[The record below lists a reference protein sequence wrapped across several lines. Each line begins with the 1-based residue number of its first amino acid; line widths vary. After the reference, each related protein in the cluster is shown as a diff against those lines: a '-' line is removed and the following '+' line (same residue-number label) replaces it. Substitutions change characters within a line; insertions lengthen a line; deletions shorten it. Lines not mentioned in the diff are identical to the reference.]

1 MNCELWVQKYKK
13 ICICAK
19 NIVILQRIQI
29 NVTMKRLH
37 VILCLLA
44 IILAACSKSTGRTL
58 TSATGSIYEC
68 LVVMNDNP
76 LSQKQLNEITK
87 LSLVNEASGYTE
99 PITTT
104 YDLVEAVMAADMPCM
119 PQVEP
124 YFRLTHVPTAQFD
137 DMFKPTRNILF
148 VDINPQQ
155 YTQLKAKVSN
165 DYWSTPQAICRIQS
179 PSEEEFVAYWLEHG
193 TEIRE
198 WFVNQEIKRQM
209 KFYRASTNKE
219 ARTILQQ
226 QGYDML
232 IPEDYIVIMDTTLG
246 GATTYSL
253 RNPITV
259 APEVR
264 LLWCCNNKGSMRR
277 DIVVY
282 SYPYTDENTFTLDY
296 LNAKRDAV
304 LSRVVTASVDGS
316 YMGTEYK
323 VFPPQMRAITV
334 QEDEYAT
341 EVRGLW
347 KILDGEAMGGPYVS
361 HTRLD
366 QVNGRVVTA
375 ETFLY
380 AAGQKKRSALR
391 QAEAILYTLQLPQ
404 DTIK

>member
-1 MNCELWVQKYKK
+1 M
-13 ICICAK
+13 K
-19 NIVILQRIQI
+19 N
-29 NVTMKRLH
+29 LH
-37 VILCLLA
+37 WILCLLA
-44 IILAACSKSTGRTL
+44 VVLVGCGKGTGRTL

-68 LVVMNDNP
+68 LVVMNDAP
-76 LSQKQLNEITK
+76 LTQDQLNEVAK
-87 LSLVNEASGYTE
+87 LSLVNEASGYTK
-99 PITTT
+99 PIATL
-104 YDLVEAVMAADMPCM
+104 YDLVEAIMGADMPCM

-124 YFRLTHVPTAQFD
+124 YFRVTKVSTTQFD
-137 DMFKPTRNILF
+137 DMFKPTRNILI
-148 VDINPQQ
+148 VDINPQK
-155 YTQLKAKVSN
+155 YTQLKTKVSN
-165 DYWSTPQAICRIQS
+165 DYWSTPQALCRIQT
-179 PSEEEFVAYWLEHG
+179 PSEEEFVSYWLEHG
-193 TEIRE
+193 EEIRE
-198 WFVNQEIKRQM
+198 WFVNQEITRQM
-209 KFYRASTNKE
+209 KFYRASTNKQ
-219 ARTILQQ
+219 ARAILQS

-232 IPEDYIVIMDTTLG
+232 IPEDYMVIMDTVLG

-282 SYPYTDENTFTLDY
+282 SYPYTDNNTFTLPY

-304 LSRVVTASVDGS
+304 LSRVITASVEGS

-323 VFPPQMRAITV
+323 VMPPMTRAITV
-334 QEDEYAT
+334 QEDEHAT

-347 KILDGEAMGGPYVS
+347 KILNGEAMGGPYVS

-366 QVNGRVVTA
+366 QVNGRIVTA

-380 AAGQKKRSALR
+380 AAGQKKRTALR

>member
-1 MNCELWVQKYKK
+1 MKK
-13 ICICAK
+13 TAF
-19 NIVILQRIQI
+19 LGLM
-29 NVTMKRLH
+29 T
-37 VILCLLA
+37 A
-44 IILAACSKSTGRTL
+44 IIALTMMGCGKSTGRTL

-68 LVVMNDNP
+68 LVVMNDAA
-76 LSQKQLNEITK
+76 LTQEQLNEVAK
-87 LSLVNEASGYTE
+87 LSLVNEASGYTK
-99 PITTT
+99 PIANL

-124 YFRLTHVPTAQFD
+124 YFRVTHVPTAQFD

-148 VDINPQQ
+148 VDINPQK

-165 DYWSTPQAICRIQS
+165 DYWSTPQALCRIQS

-193 TEIRE
+193 EEIRE
-198 WFVNQEIKRQM
+198 WFVNQEIKRQT
-209 KFYRASTNKE
+209 KFYRASTNKD
-219 ARTILQQ
+219 ARAILEE

-232 IPEDYIVIMDTTLG
+232 IPEDYMVIMDTVLG
-246 GATTYSL
+246 GATTFSL
-253 RNPITV
+253 RNPITI

-277 DIVVY
+277 DLVVY
-282 SYPYTDENTFTLDY
+282 SYPYTDANTFTYDY
-296 LNAKRDAV
+296 LNTKRDNV
-304 LSRVVTASVDGS
+304 LSRVVSASVEGS

-323 VFPPQMRAITV
+323 VMPPVMRTIMV
-334 QEDEYAT
+334 QDDEQAT
-341 EVRGLW
+341 EIRGLW
-347 KILDGEAMGGPYVS
+347 RILNGEAMGGPYVS

-375 ETFLY
+375 EAFLY
-380 AAGQKKRSALR
+380 AAGQKKRTALR

>member
-1 MNCELWVQKYKK
+1 
-13 ICICAK
+13 
-19 NIVILQRIQI
+19 
-29 NVTMKRLH
+29 MKTIFSRGLM
-37 VILCLLA
+37 
-44 IILAACSKSTGRTL
+44 IISIMVVLVSCGKSTGRTL

-68 LVVMNDNP
+68 LVVMNEEP
-76 LSQKQLNEITK
+76 LTQDQLHTVAK

-99 PITTT
+99 PVTTT
-104 YDLVEAVMAADMPCM
+104 FDLVEAIMAADMPCM

-124 YFRLTHVPTAQFD
+124 YFRLTQVSTAQFD

-148 VDINPQQ
+148 VDINPQK
-155 YTQLKAKVSN
+155 YTQLKTKVSN
-165 DYWSTPQAICRIQS
+165 DFWSTPQAICRIQT
-179 PSEEEFVAYWLEHG
+179 PSQEEFVSYWLEHG
-193 TEIRE
+193 TEIRD

-219 ARTILQQ
+219 ARAILQQ

-232 IPEDYIVIMDTTLG
+232 IPEDYMVIMDTVLC

-259 APEVR
+259 APAVR
-264 LLWCCNNKGSMRR
+264 LLWCCNNKGTMRR

-282 SYPYTDENTFTLDY
+282 SYPYTDNNTFTLDY
-296 LNAKRDAV
+296 LNAKRDAI
-304 LSRVVTASVDGS
+304 LSRVVSASVDGS

-347 KILDGEAMGGPYVS
+347 KIREGEAMGGPYVS

>member
-1 MNCELWVQKYKK
+1 MKK
-13 ICICAK
+13 TASFWLITAMIT
-19 NIVILQRIQI
+19 L
-29 NVTMKRLH
+29 TMVGCGKT
-37 VILCLLA
+37 
-44 IILAACSKSTGRTL
+44 TGRTL

-68 LVVMNDNP
+68 LVVMNDVP
-76 LSQKQLNEITK
+76 LTQEQLNEVAK
-87 LSLVNEASGYTE
+87 LSLVNEASGYTK
-99 PITTT
+99 PIANL

-124 YFRLTHVPTAQFD
+124 YFRVTHVPTGQFD

-148 VDINPQQ
+148 VDINPQK

-165 DYWSTPQAICRIQS
+165 DYWSTPQALCRIQS
-179 PSEEEFVAYWLEHG
+179 PTEEEFFTYWLEHG
-193 TEIRE
+193 EEIRE

-209 KFYRASTNKE
+209 KFYRASTNKD
-219 ARTILQQ
+219 ARAILEE

-232 IPEDYIVIMDTTLG
+232 IPEDYMVIMDTVLG
-246 GATTYSL
+246 GATTFSL
-253 RNPITV
+253 RNPITI

-277 DIVVY
+277 DLVVY
-282 SYPYTDENTFTLDY
+282 SYPYTDAKTFTYDY
-296 LNAKRDAV
+296 LNTKRDNV
-304 LSRVVTASVDGS
+304 LSRVVSASVEGS

-323 VFPPQMRAITV
+323 VMPPVMRTIMV
-334 QEDEYAT
+334 QEDEQAT
-341 EVRGLW
+341 EIRGLW
-347 KILDGEAMGGPYVS
+347 RILNGEAMGGPYVS

-375 ETFLY
+375 EAFLY
-380 AAGQKKRSALR
+380 GAGQKKRTALR

>member
-1 MNCELWVQKYKK
+1 
-13 ICICAK
+13 
-19 NIVILQRIQI
+19 
-29 NVTMKRLH
+29 MKTIFSRGLM
-37 VILCLLA
+37 
-44 IILAACSKSTGRTL
+44 IISIMVVLVSCGKSTGRTL

-68 LVVMNDNP
+68 LVVMNEEP
-76 LSQKQLNEITK
+76 LTQDQLNTVAK

-99 PITTT
+99 PVTTT
-104 YDLVEAVMAADMPCM
+104 FDLVEAIMAADMPCM

-124 YFRLTHVPTAQFD
+124 YFRLTQVSTAQFD

-148 VDINPQQ
+148 VDINPQK
-155 YTQLKAKVSN
+155 YTQLKTKVSN
-165 DYWSTPQAICRIQS
+165 DFWSTPQAICRIQT
-179 PSEEEFVAYWLEHG
+179 PSQEEFVSYWLEHG
-193 TEIRE
+193 TEIRD

-219 ARTILQQ
+219 ARAILQQ

-232 IPEDYIVIMDTTLG
+232 IPEDYMVIMDTVLC

-259 APEVR
+259 APAVR
-264 LLWCCNNKGSMRR
+264 LLWCCNNKGTMRR

-282 SYPYTDENTFTLDY
+282 SYPYTDNNTFTLDY
-296 LNAKRDAV
+296 LNAQRDAI
-304 LSRVVTASVDGS
+304 LSRVVSASVDGS

-347 KILDGEAMGGPYVS
+347 KIREGEAMGGPYVS

-380 AAGQKKRSALR
+380 AAGQKKRSSLR

>member
-1 MNCELWVQKYKK
+1 MKTIISRGLTLVS
-13 ICICAK
+13 IMAVCI
-19 NIVILQRIQI
+19 
-29 NVTMKRLH
+29 
-37 VILCLLA
+37 
-44 IILAACSKSTGRTL
+44 ACGNTGRTL

-68 LVVMNDNP
+68 LVVINEEP
-76 LSQKQLNEITK
+76 LTQEQLNTVAK

-99 PITTT
+99 PVITT
-104 YDLVEAVMAADMPCM
+104 YDLVEAIMSADMPCM

-124 YFRLTHVPTAQFD
+124 YFRLTQVSTAQFD

-148 VDINPQQ
+148 VDINPQK
-155 YTQLKAKVSN
+155 YTQLKTKVSN
-165 DYWSTPQAICRIQS
+165 DYWSTPHAICRIQT
-179 PSEEEFVAYWLEHG
+179 PSQEEFVTYWLEHG
-193 TEIRE
+193 EEIRD
-198 WFVNQEIKRQM
+198 WFVNQEIKRQV

-219 ARTILQQ
+219 ARAILQQ

-232 IPEDYIVIMDTTLG
+232 IPEDYIVIMDTVLG
-246 GATTYSL
+246 GATTFSL

-264 LLWCCNNKGSMRR
+264 LLWCCNNKGTMRR
-277 DIVVY
+277 DLVVY
-282 SYPYTDENTFTLDY
+282 TYPYTDENTFTLNY
-296 LNAKRDAV
+296 LNAKRDAI
-304 LSRVVTASVDGS
+304 LSRVVSASVEGS

-341 EVRGLW
+341 EIRGLW

-375 ETFLY
+375 EAFIY
-380 AAGQKKRSALR
+380 AAGQKKRNALR

>member
-1 MNCELWVQKYKK
+1 MKTIISRGL
-13 ICICAK
+13 
-19 NIVILQRIQI
+19 ILVSI
-29 NVTMKRLH
+29 MA
-37 VILCLLA
+37 LLVG
-44 IILAACSKSTGRTL
+44 CGKSTGRTL

-68 LVVMNDNP
+68 LVVMNEEP
-76 LSQKQLNEITK
+76 LTQEQLNTVAK

-99 PITTT
+99 PVTTT
-104 YDLVEAVMAADMPCM
+104 YDLVEAIMSADMPCM

-124 YFRLTHVPTAQFD
+124 YFRLTQVATAQFD

-148 VDINPQQ
+148 VDIDPQK
-155 YTQLKAKVSN
+155 YTQLKTKVSN
-165 DYWSTPQAICRIQS
+165 DYWSTPQAICRIQT
-179 PSEEEFVAYWLEHG
+179 PSQEEFVSYWLEHG
-193 TEIRE
+193 EEVRD

-219 ARTILQQ
+219 ARAILQQ
-226 QGYDML
+226 EGYDML
-232 IPEDYIVIMDTTLG
+232 IPEDYMVIMDTVLG

-259 APEVR
+259 VPEVR

-282 SYPYTDENTFTLDY
+282 TYPYTDENTFTLDY
-296 LNAKRDAV
+296 LNAKRDEV
-304 LSRVVTASVDGS
+304 LGRVISASVEGS

-323 VFPPQMRAITV
+323 VMPPVVRNIV
-334 QEDEYAT
+334 VHEDEHAT

-347 KILDGEAMGGPYVS
+347 KILDGESMGGPYVS

>member
-1 MNCELWVQKYKK
+1 
-13 ICICAK
+13 
-19 NIVILQRIQI
+19 
-29 NVTMKRLH
+29 MKRMKT
-37 VILCLLA
+37 ILCHSLVMALIMTTLLG
-44 IILAACSKSTGRTL
+44 CGKSTGRTL

-68 LVVMNDNP
+68 LVVMNEEP
-76 LSQKQLNEITK
+76 LTQDQLNTVAK

-99 PITTT
+99 PVTTT
-104 YDLVEAVMAADMPCM
+104 YDLVEAIMSADMPCM

-124 YFRLTHVPTAQFD
+124 YFRLTQLATAQFD

-148 VDINPQQ
+148 VDIDPQK
-155 YTQLKAKVSN
+155 YTQLKTKVSN
-165 DYWSTPQAICRIQS
+165 DYWSTPQAICRIQT
-179 PSEEEFVAYWLEHG
+179 PSQEEFVSYWLEHG
-193 TEIRE
+193 TEIRD

-219 ARTILQQ
+219 ARVILQQ

-232 IPEDYIVIMDTTLG
+232 IPEDYMVIMDTVLG

-253 RNPITV
+253 RNPVAV

-264 LLWCCNNKGSMRR
+264 LLWCCNNKGTMRR
-277 DIVVY
+277 DLVVY
-282 SYPYTDENTFTLDY
+282 TYPYTDENTFTLDY
-296 LNAKRDAV
+296 LNAKRDEI
-304 LSRVVTASVDGS
+304 LSRVVSASVEGS

-366 QVNGRVVTA
+366 QINGRIVTA
-375 ETFLY
+375 ETFIY
-380 AAGQKKRSALR
+380 AAGQKKRSTLR

>member
-1 MNCELWVQKYKK
+1 MKTIITRGL
-13 ICICAK
+13 
-19 NIVILQRIQI
+19 ILVSI
-29 NVTMKRLH
+29 MA
-37 VILCLLA
+37 ILVSCG
-44 IILAACSKSTGRTL
+44 KSTGRTL

-68 LVVMNDNP
+68 LVVMNEDP
-76 LSQKQLNEITK
+76 LTQEQLNTVAK

-99 PITTT
+99 PVTTT
-104 YDLVEAVMAADMPCM
+104 YDLVEAIMSADMPCM

-124 YFRLTHVPTAQFD
+124 YFRLTQVSTAQFD

-148 VDINPQQ
+148 VDINPQK
-155 YTQLKAKVSN
+155 YTQLKTKVSN
-165 DYWSTPQAICRIQS
+165 NYWSTPQAICRIQT
-179 PSEEEFVAYWLEHG
+179 PSQEEFVSYWLEHG
-193 TEIRE
+193 EEIRD
-198 WFVNQEIKRQM
+198 WFVNQEIERQM

-219 ARTILQQ
+219 ARAILQQ

-232 IPEDYIVIMDTTLG
+232 IPEDYMVIMDTVLG
-246 GATTYSL
+246 GATTFSL

-264 LLWCCNNKGSMRR
+264 LLWCCNNKGTMRR
-277 DIVVY
+277 DLVVY
-282 SYPYTDENTFTLDY
+282 TYPYTDENTFTLDY
-296 LNAKRDAV
+296 LNAKRDEV
-304 LSRVVTASVDGS
+304 LSRVISASVEGS
-316 YMGTEYK
+316 YMGTEYN

-366 QVNGRVVTA
+366 QVNGRIITA
-375 ETFLY
+375 EAFIY
-380 AAGQKKRSALR
+380 AAGQKKRNALR

>member
-1 MNCELWVQKYKK
+1 MKK
-13 ICICAK
+13 TAFFG
-19 NIVILQRIQI
+19 LM
-29 NVTMKRLH
+29 T
-37 VILCLLA
+37 A
-44 IILAACSKSTGRTL
+44 IIALTMMGCGKSTGRTL

-68 LVVMNDNP
+68 LVVMNDAA
-76 LSQKQLNEITK
+76 LTQEQLNEVAK
-87 LSLVNEASGYTE
+87 LSLVNEASGYTK
-99 PITTT
+99 PIANL

-124 YFRLTHVPTAQFD
+124 YFRVTHVPTAQFD

-148 VDINPQQ
+148 VDINPQK

-165 DYWSTPQAICRIQS
+165 DYWSTPQALCRIQS

-193 TEIRE
+193 EEIRE
-198 WFVNQEIKRQM
+198 WFVNQEIKRQT
-209 KFYRASTNKE
+209 KFYRASTNKD
-219 ARTILQQ
+219 ARAILEE

-232 IPEDYIVIMDTTLG
+232 IPEDYMVIMDTVLG
-246 GATTYSL
+246 GATTFNL

-277 DIVVY
+277 DLVVY
-282 SYPYTDENTFTLDY
+282 SYPYTDANTFTYDY
-296 LNAKRDAV
+296 LNTKRDNV
-304 LSRVVTASVDGS
+304 LSRVVSASVEGS

-323 VFPPQMRAITV
+323 VMPPVMRAITV
-334 QEDEYAT
+334 QDDEQAT
-341 EVRGLW
+341 EIRGLW
-347 KILDGEAMGGPYVS
+347 RILNGEAMGGPYVS

-375 ETFLY
+375 EAFLY
-380 AAGQKKRSALR
+380 AAGQKKRTALR

-404 DTIK
+404 DTIE

>member
-1 MNCELWVQKYKK
+1 
-13 ICICAK
+13 
-19 NIVILQRIQI
+19 
-29 NVTMKRLH
+29 MKTIFSRGLM
-37 VILCLLA
+37 
-44 IILAACSKSTGRTL
+44 IISIMVVLVSCGKSTGRTL

-68 LVVMNDNP
+68 LVVMNEEP
-76 LSQKQLNEITK
+76 LTQDQLNTVAK

-99 PITTT
+99 PVTTT
-104 YDLVEAVMAADMPCM
+104 FDLVEAIMAADMPCM

-124 YFRLTHVPTAQFD
+124 YFRLTQVSTAQFD

-148 VDINPQQ
+148 VDINPQK
-155 YTQLKAKVSN
+155 YTQLKTKVSN
-165 DYWSTPQAICRIQS
+165 DFWSTPQAICRIQT
-179 PSEEEFVAYWLEHG
+179 PSQEEFVSYWLEHG
-193 TEIRE
+193 TEIRD

-219 ARTILQQ
+219 ARAILQQ

-232 IPEDYIVIMDTTLG
+232 IPEDYMVIMDTVLC

-259 APEVR
+259 APAVR
-264 LLWCCNNKGSMRR
+264 LLWCCNNKGTMRR

-282 SYPYTDENTFTLDY
+282 SYPYTDNNTFTLDY
-296 LNAKRDAV
+296 LNAQRDAI
-304 LSRVVTASVDGS
+304 LSRVVSASVDGS

-347 KILDGEAMGGPYVS
+347 KIREGEAMGGPYVS

>member
-1 MNCELWVQKYKK
+1 M
-13 ICICAK
+13 
-19 NIVILQRIQI
+19 QRIQI
-29 NVTMKRLH
+29 NVTMKRLY
-37 VILCLLA
+37 VTLGLLA
-44 IILAACSKSTGRTL
+44 IILAACSKGTGRTL

-76 LSQKQLNEITK
+76 LSQEQLNEVAK

-99 PITTT
+99 PVTTT

-148 VDINPQQ
+148 VDINPQK

-198 WFVNQEIKRQM
+198 WFVDQEIKRQM

-219 ARTILQQ
+219 ARTILQK

-282 SYPYTDENTFTLDY
+282 SYPYTDENTFTLGY

>member
-1 MNCELWVQKYKK
+1 MKTIISRGFILVSIMALLVGCGKK
-13 ICICAK
+13 
-19 NIVILQRIQI
+19 
-29 NVTMKRLH
+29 
-37 VILCLLA
+37 
-44 IILAACSKSTGRTL
+44 TGRTL

-68 LVVMNDNP
+68 LVVMNEEP
-76 LSQKQLNEITK
+76 LTQEQLNTVAK

-99 PITTT
+99 PVTTT
-104 YDLVEAVMAADMPCM
+104 YDLVEAIMSADMPCM

-124 YFRLTHVPTAQFD
+124 YFRLTQVATALFD

-148 VDINPQQ
+148 IDINPQK
-155 YTQLKAKVSN
+155 YTQLKTKVSN
-165 DYWSTPQAICRIQS
+165 DYWSTPQAICRIQT
-179 PSEEEFVAYWLEHG
+179 PSQDEFVSYWLEHG
-193 TEIRE
+193 EEVRD
-198 WFVNQEIKRQM
+198 WFVNQEIKRQT

-219 ARTILQQ
+219 ARAILQQ
-226 QGYDML
+226 EGYDML
-232 IPEDYIVIMDTTLG
+232 IPEDYMVIMDTILG

-253 RNPITV
+253 RNPITIV
-259 APEVR
+259 PEVR

-282 SYPYTDENTFTLDY
+282 TYPYTDENTFTLDY
-296 LNAKRDAV
+296 LNAKRDEV
-304 LSRVVTASVDGS
+304 LGRVISASVEGS

-323 VFPPQMRAITV
+323 VMPPLVRNIV
-334 QEDEYAT
+334 VHEDEHAT

>member
-44 IILAACSKSTGRTL
+44 IILAACSKGTGRTL

-76 LSQKQLNEITK
+76 LTQEQLNEIAK

-148 VDINPQQ
+148 VDINPQK

-219 ARTILQQ
+219 ARTILQK

-277 DIVVY
+277 DIVIY

>member
-1 MNCELWVQKYKK
+1 MKK
-13 ICICAK
+13 IKFIFIRGIMALVAMVVMVGCGK
-19 NIVILQRIQI
+19 N
-29 NVTMKRLH
+29 
-37 VILCLLA
+37 
-44 IILAACSKSTGRTL
+44 TGRTL

-68 LVVMNDNP
+68 LVVMNENP
-76 LSQKQLNEITK
+76 LSQEQLNEVAK

-99 PITTT
+99 PVTTT

-148 VDINPQQ
+148 VDINPQK

-219 ARTILQQ
+219 ARTILQK

>member
-1 MNCELWVQKYKK
+1 MKTIITRGL
-13 ICICAK
+13 
-19 NIVILQRIQI
+19 ILVSI
-29 NVTMKRLH
+29 MA
-37 VILCLLA
+37 ILVSCG
-44 IILAACSKSTGRTL
+44 KSTGRTL

-68 LVVMNDNP
+68 LVVMNEDP
-76 LSQKQLNEITK
+76 LTQEQLNTVAK

-99 PITTT
+99 PVTTT
-104 YDLVEAVMAADMPCM
+104 YDLVEAIMSADMPCM

-124 YFRLTHVPTAQFD
+124 YFRLTQISTAQFD

-148 VDINPQQ
+148 VDTNPQK
-155 YTQLKAKVSN
+155 YTQLKTKVSN
-165 DYWSTPQAICRIQS
+165 NYWSTPQAICRIQT
-179 PSEEEFVAYWLEHG
+179 PSQEEFVSYWLEHG
-193 TEIRE
+193 EEIRD
-198 WFVNQEIKRQM
+198 WFVNQEIERQM

-219 ARTILQQ
+219 ARAILQQ

-232 IPEDYIVIMDTTLG
+232 IPEDYMVIMDTVLG
-246 GATTYSL
+246 GATTFSL

-264 LLWCCNNKGSMRR
+264 LLWCCNNKGTMRR
-277 DIVVY
+277 DLVVY
-282 SYPYTDENTFTLDY
+282 TYPYTDENTFTLDY
-296 LNAKRDAV
+296 LNAKRDEV
-304 LSRVVTASVDGS
+304 LSRVISASVEGS
-316 YMGTEYK
+316 YMGTEYN

-366 QVNGRVVTA
+366 QVNGRIITA
-375 ETFLY
+375 EAFIY
-380 AAGQKKRSALR
+380 AAGQKKRNALR

>member
-1 MNCELWVQKYKK
+1 M
-13 ICICAK
+13 
-19 NIVILQRIQI
+19 QRIQI
-29 NVTMKRLH
+29 NVTMKRLY

-44 IILAACSKSTGRTL
+44 IILAACSKGTGRTL

-76 LSQKQLNEITK
+76 LTQEQLNEIAK

-148 VDINPQQ
+148 VDINPQK

-219 ARTILQQ
+219 ARTILQK

-277 DIVVY
+277 DIVIY

-334 QEDEYAT
+334 QEDEHAT

>member
-1 MNCELWVQKYKK
+1 MKK
-13 ICICAK
+13 VEVIFIRGIMALVAMVVMVGCGK
-19 NIVILQRIQI
+19 N
-29 NVTMKRLH
+29 
-37 VILCLLA
+37 
-44 IILAACSKSTGRTL
+44 TGRTL

-68 LVVMNDNP
+68 LVVMNENP
-76 LSQKQLNEITK
+76 LSQEQLNEIAK

-148 VDINPQQ
+148 VDINPQK

-219 ARTILQQ
+219 ARTILQK

>member
-1 MNCELWVQKYKK
+1 MKTIISRGFILVSIMALLVGCG
-13 ICICAK
+13 K
-19 NIVILQRIQI
+19 N
-29 NVTMKRLH
+29 
-37 VILCLLA
+37 
-44 IILAACSKSTGRTL
+44 TGRTL

-68 LVVMNDNP
+68 LVVMNEEP
-76 LSQKQLNEITK
+76 LTQEQLNTVAK

-99 PITTT
+99 PVTTT
-104 YDLVEAVMAADMPCM
+104 YDLVEAIMSADMPCM

-124 YFRLTHVPTAQFD
+124 YFRLTQVATALFD

-148 VDINPQQ
+148 IDINPQK
-155 YTQLKAKVSN
+155 YTQLKTKVSN
-165 DYWSTPQAICRIQS
+165 DYWSTPQAICRIQT
-179 PSEEEFVAYWLEHG
+179 PSQEEFVSYWLEHG
-193 TEIRE
+193 EEVRD

-219 ARTILQQ
+219 ARAILQQ
-226 QGYDML
+226 EGYDML
-232 IPEDYIVIMDTTLG
+232 IPEDYMVIMDTVLG

-253 RNPITV
+253 RNPVTV
-259 APEVR
+259 VPEVR

-282 SYPYTDENTFTLDY
+282 TYPYTDENTFTLDY
-296 LNAKRDAV
+296 LNAKRDEV
-304 LSRVVTASVDGS
+304 LGRVISASVEGS

-323 VFPPQMRAITV
+323 VMPPVVRNIV
-334 QEDEYAT
+334 VHEDEHAT

-366 QVNGRVVTA
+366 QINGRIVTA
-375 ETFLY
+375 ETFIY

>member
-1 MNCELWVQKYKK
+1 MKK
-13 ICICAK
+13 SY
-19 NIVILQRIQI
+19 IL
-29 NVTMKRLH
+29 
-37 VILCLLA
+37 LCLLA
-44 IILAACSKSTGRTL
+44 VVLVGCGKGTGRIL

-68 LVVMNDNP
+68 LVVMNDAP
-76 LSQKQLNEITK
+76 LTQDQLNEVAK
-87 LSLVNEASGYTE
+87 LSLVNEASGYTK
-99 PITTT
+99 PIANL
-104 YDLVEAVMAADMPCM
+104 YDLVEAVMGADMPCM

-124 YFRLTHVPTAQFD
+124 YFRVTKVSTTQFD

-148 VDINPQQ
+148 VDINPQK
-155 YTQLKAKVSN
+155 YTQLKAKVSK
-165 DYWSTPQAICRIQS
+165 DYWSTPQALCRIQS

-193 TEIRE
+193 EEIRD
-198 WFVNQEIKRQM
+198 WFVDQEIKRQM

-219 ARTILQQ
+219 ARAILQE
-226 QGYDML
+226 QGCDML

>member
-1 MNCELWVQKYKK
+1 
-13 ICICAK
+13 
-19 NIVILQRIQI
+19 
-29 NVTMKRLH
+29 MKTTKWMSH
-37 VILCLLA
+37 GLLLVA
-44 IILAACSKSTGRTL
+44 MVLALVGCGKSTGRTL
-58 TSATGSIYEC
+58 TSATGSVYEC
-68 LVVMNDNP
+68 LVVMNDAP
-76 LSQKQLNEITK
+76 LTQAQLNEVAK
-87 LSLVNEASGYTE
+87 LSLINEASGYTK
-99 PITTT
+99 PIASL

-124 YFRLTHVPTAQFD
+124 YFRVTKVATAQFD

-148 VDINPQQ
+148 VDINPQK

-165 DYWSTPQAICRIQS
+165 NYWSTPQAICRIQT

-193 TEIRE
+193 EEIRD

-209 KFYRASTNKE
+209 KFYRASTNKA
-219 ARTILQQ
+219 ARAILQTE
-226 QGYDML
+226 GYDML
-232 IPEDYIVIMDTTLG
+232 IPEDYMVIMDTTLA

-253 RNPITV
+253 RNPIAV

-277 DIVVY
+277 DLVVY
-282 SYPYTDENTFTLDY
+282 SYPYTDENTFTQDY

-304 LSRVVTASVDGS
+304 LSRVVSASVEGS

-334 QEDEYAT
+334 QDDEYAT

-366 QVNGRVVTA
+366 QVNARVVTA

-380 AAGQKKRSALR
+380 AAGQKKRTALR
-391 QAEAILYTLQLPQ
+391 QAETILYTLTLPE
-404 DTIK
+404 DKVK

>member
-1 MNCELWVQKYKK
+1 
-13 ICICAK
+13 
-19 NIVILQRIQI
+19 
-29 NVTMKRLH
+29 MKRMKT
-37 VILCLLA
+37 ILCHSLVMALIMTTLLG
-44 IILAACSKSTGRTL
+44 CGKSTGRTL

-68 LVVMNDNP
+68 LVVMNEEP
-76 LSQKQLNEITK
+76 LTQDQLNTVAK

-99 PITTT
+99 PVTTT
-104 YDLVEAVMAADMPCM
+104 YDLVEAIMSADMPCM

-124 YFRLTHVPTAQFD
+124 YFRLTQVATAQFD

-148 VDINPQQ
+148 VDIDPQK
-155 YTQLKAKVSN
+155 YTQLKTKVSN
-165 DYWSTPQAICRIQS
+165 DYWSTPQAICRIQT
-179 PSEEEFVAYWLEHG
+179 PSQEEFVSYWLEHG
-193 TEIRE
+193 TEIRD

-219 ARTILQQ
+219 ARVILQQ

-232 IPEDYIVIMDTTLG
+232 IPEDYMVIMDTLLG

-253 RNPITV
+253 RNPIAV

-264 LLWCCNNKGSMRR
+264 LLWCCNNKGTMRR
-277 DIVVY
+277 DLVVY
-282 SYPYTDENTFTLDY
+282 TYPYTDENTFTLDY
-296 LNAKRDAV
+296 LNAKRDEI
-304 LSRVVTASVDGS
+304 LSRVVSASVEGS

-366 QVNGRVVTA
+366 QINGRIVTA
-375 ETFLY
+375 ETFIY
-380 AAGQKKRSALR
+380 AAGQKKRSTLR